1 MYAEALAAL
10 EASSLGQAARGLTW
24 LYPLANLIHV
34 LGSALLVGAIA
45 VFDIAVLRGRTGE
58 ASVARIAIAVA
69 AFGLALQIPS
79 GVVLLSAEATAAG
92 VNPAFLLKMALVAIG
107 LVNVAYVHARFGRML
122 AANELP
128 VAATI
133 PAVVSLVAW
142 VVALLAGR
150 AIAYL

>member
-10 EASSLGQAARGLTW
+10 EASALARAARGLTW
-24 LYPLANLIHV
+24 LYPLANLVHV

-58 ASVARIAIAVA
+58 AAVARIAIAVA
-69 AFGLALQIPS
+69 TVGLLLQIPS
-79 GVVLLSAEATAAG
+79 GIVLLSAEATAVG
-92 VNPAFLLKMALVAIG
+92 VNPAFLLKMALIAIG
-107 LVNVAYVHARFGRML
+107 LVNVAYVHVRFGALL

-128 VAATI
+128 TAATI
-133 PAVVSLVAW
+133 PAVVSLACW
-142 VVALLAGR
+142 IVALLAGR